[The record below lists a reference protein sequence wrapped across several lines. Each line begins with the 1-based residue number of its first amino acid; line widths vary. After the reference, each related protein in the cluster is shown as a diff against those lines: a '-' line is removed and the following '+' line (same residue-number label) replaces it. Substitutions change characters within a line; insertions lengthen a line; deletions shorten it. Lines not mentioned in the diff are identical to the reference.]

1 MMIKRTVNKKI
12 KNGNITIGD
21 ITKENIDNLKETIIK
36 EVDDPRQQHKKV
48 YKIWDIIITVF
59 LAVIANCNDWDDIVV
74 FAESN
79 YDFLRQYL
87 KMTGGIPCAKT
98 YERVISCIDSTQLES
113 ICLFFLTDIIG
124 IKKKKMRDI
133 INIDGKVDKS
143 SSYLRIDD
151 NGNIEIIKALNVLN
165 AYSNQYGICLASE
178 MIEDKTNEITAFP
191 TIIERLN
198 IRNKIITVDAINTQK
213 ENCTVVRKKRGDY
226 VMAVKENQPNLYRDI
241 VDYFDEGTLKELS
254 QKSDNYIKF
263 IETRGSETIT
273 YECYQTTDVD
283 WYFEKKL
290 WTGLKS
296 IGVIKKTFDNPYY
309 REKQVE
315 YRYYI
320 SSLSLDINL
329 FYNCVRYHWSVE
341 NKLHWHLDFT
351 FKQDDNTT
359 VDKEALLG
367 LQIIKKMAL
376 GILNP
381 IKEKKKISMN
391 KLRLKISFNVSMKYP
406 KFLNFMQDN
415 SLNYYCILKKK
426 MLIFPLI

>member
-1 MMIKRTVNKKI
+1 MIAKRTVRKTIKK
-12 KNGNITIGD
+12 GNISIED
-21 ITKENIDNLKETIIK
+21 ISKESIDNLKEQINKQI
-36 EVDDPRQQHKKV
+36 DDPRQKKKKT
-48 YKIWDIIITVF
+48 YKIWDIVITVF

-74 FAESN
+74 FAKSN
-79 YDFLRQYL
+79 YKFLRKYL

-98 YERVISCIDSTQLES
+98 YERIISCIDSSQLES

-143 SSYLRIDD
+143 SSYLKLNE
-151 NGNIEIIKALNVLN
+151 NGDVEAVKSLNVLN

-178 MIEDKTNEITAFP
+178 KIEDKTNEITAFP
-191 TIIERLN
+191 TIIDRLN

-213 ENCTVVRKKRGDY
+213 ENCTIVKKKRGDY
-226 VMAVKENQPNLYRDI
+226 CFAVKENQPNLYRDI
-241 VDYFDEGTLKELS
+241 VDYFDEETLKELS
-254 QKSDNYIKF
+254 KHSENYKKT
-263 IETRGSETIT
+263 IETRGNETII

-296 IGVIKKTFDNPYY
+296 IGVIKKIFDNPYNKN
-309 REKQVE
+309 KQTE

-320 SSLSLDINL
+320 SSLPLDVNL
-329 FYNCVRYHWSVE
+329 FYNCIRCHWSVE

-381 IKEKKKISMN
+381 IKTKQKISMN
-391 KLRLKISFNVSMKYP
+391 KLRLQISFHVESEIAK
-406 KFLNFMQDN
+406 
-415 SLNYYCILKKK
+415 
-426 MLIFPLI
+426 IFQFYAR

>member
-1 MMIKRTVNKKI
+1 MIAKRTVRKTI
-12 KNGNITIGD
+12 K
-21 ITKENIDNLKETIIK
+21 KENISIEDISKESIDNLKEQINKQI
-36 EVDDPRQQHKKV
+36 DDPRQKKKKT
-48 YKIWDIIITVF
+48 YKIWDIVITVF

-74 FAESN
+74 FAKSN
-79 YDFLRQYL
+79 YKFLRKYL
-87 KMTGGIPCAKT
+87 KMTGGIPCSKT
-98 YERVISCIDSTQLES
+98 YERIISCIDSSQLES

-124 IKKKKMRDI
+124 KKKKKMRDI

-143 SSYLRIDD
+143 SSYLKLNE
-151 NGNIEIIKALNVLN
+151 NGDVEAVKSLNVLN

-178 MIEDKTNEITAFP
+178 KIEDKTNEITAFP
-191 TIIERLN
+191 TIIDRLN

-213 ENCTVVRKKRGDY
+213 ENCTIVKKKRGDY
-226 VMAVKENQPNLYRDI
+226 CFAVKENQPNLHRDI
-241 VDYFDEGTLKELS
+241 VDYFDEETLKELS
-254 QKSDNYIKF
+254 KHSENYKKT
-263 IETRGSETIT
+263 IETRGNETII

-296 IGVIKKTFDNPYY
+296 IGVIKKIFDNPYNKN
-309 REKQVE
+309 KQTE

-320 SSLSLDINL
+320 SSLPLDVNL
-329 FYNCVRYHWSVE
+329 FYNCIRCHGSVE

-381 IKEKKKISMN
+381 IKTKQKISMN
-391 KLRLKISFNVSMKYP
+391 KLRLQISFHVESEIAK
-406 KFLNFMQDN
+406 
-415 SLNYYCILKKK
+415 
-426 MLIFPLI
+426 IFQFYAR

>member
-1 MMIKRTVNKKI
+1 MIAKRTIKKNI
-12 KNGNITIGD
+12 KSNNLSLDD
-21 ITKENIDNLKETIIK
+21 ISKESIDNLKDNIQSKII
-36 EVDDPRQQHKKV
+36 DPRQKGKRIF
-48 YKIWDIIITVF
+48 KLWDIVITVF

-79 YDFLRQYL
+79 YAFLRTYL
-87 KMTGGIPCAKT
+87 KMSGGIPCAKT
-98 YERVISCIDSTQLES
+98 YERIISCIDSSQLES
-113 ICLFFLTDIIG
+113 ICLYFLTDIIG

-143 SSYLRIDD
+143 SSYLRIDED
-151 NGNIEIIKALNVLN
+151 GKIETIKALNVLN

-178 MIEDKTNEITAFP
+178 MIENKTNEITAFP
-191 TIIERLN
+191 TIMERLN
-198 IRNKIITVDAINTQK
+198 IRNKIITVDAMNTQK
-213 ENCTVVRKKRGDY
+213 ENCTIVRKKRGDY
-226 VMAVKENQPNLYRDI
+226 VMAVKDNQSNLYQDI
-241 VDYFDEGTLKELS
+241 VDYFDDDTLKELS
-254 QKSDNYIKF
+254 KNTDNFIKF
-263 IETRGSETIT
+263 TETRGSEVIT
-273 YECYQTTDVD
+273 YECYQTTDID

-296 IGVIKKTFDNPYY
+296 FGVVKKIFDNPYNKD
-309 REKQVE
+309 KQIE

-320 SSLSLDINL
+320 SSLPLDINL
-329 FYNCVRYHWSVE
+329 FYNCVRSHWSVE

-381 IKEKKKISMN
+381 IKEKEKMSMN
-391 KLRLKISFNVSMKYP
+391 KLRLKISFNADIEIPMIF
-406 KFLNFMQDN
+406 KF
-415 SLNYYCILKKK
+415 YAK
-426 MLIFPLI
+426 

>member
-1 MMIKRTVNKKI
+1 MIAKRTVRKTI
-12 KNGNITIGD
+12 KQENISIED
-21 ITKENIDNLKETIIK
+21 ISKESIDNLKEQINKQI
-36 EVDDPRQQHKKV
+36 DDPRQKKKKT
-48 YKIWDIIITVF
+48 YKIWDIVITVF

-74 FAESN
+74 FAKSN
-79 YDFLRQYL
+79 YKFLRKYL

-98 YERVISCIDSTQLES
+98 YERIISCIDSSQLES

-143 SSYLRIDD
+143 SSYLKLNE
-151 NGNIEIIKALNVLN
+151 NGDVEAVKSLNVLN

-178 MIEDKTNEITAFP
+178 KIEDKTNEITAFP
-191 TIIERLN
+191 TIIDRLN

-213 ENCTVVRKKRGDY
+213 ENCTIVKKKRGDY
-226 VMAVKENQPNLYRDI
+226 CFAVKENQPNLYRDI
-241 VDYFDEGTLKELS
+241 VDYFDEETLKELS
-254 QKSDNYIKF
+254 KHSENYKKT
-263 IETRGSETIT
+263 IETRGNETII

-296 IGVIKKTFDNPYY
+296 IGVIKKIFDNPYNKN
-309 REKQVE
+309 KQTE

-320 SSLSLDINL
+320 SSLPLDVNL
-329 FYNCVRYHWSVE
+329 FYNCIRCHWSVE

-381 IKEKKKISMN
+381 IKTKQKISMN
-391 KLRLKISFNVSMKYP
+391 KLRLQISFHVESEIAK
-406 KFLNFMQDN
+406 
-415 SLNYYCILKKK
+415 
-426 MLIFPLI
+426 IFQFYAR

>member
-1 MMIKRTVNKKI
+1 MIAKRTVKRTIKKRD
-12 KNGNITIGD
+12 ITIED
-21 ITKENIDNLKETIIK
+21 ISKESIDNLKEQIIEK
-36 EVDDPRQQHKKV
+36 IDDPRQKNKKT

-59 LAVIANCNDWDDIVV
+59 LAVIANCNDWDDIVI

-79 YDFLRQYL
+79 YKFLRKFL

-98 YERVISCIDSTQLES
+98 YERVISCIDSSQLES

-143 SSYLRIDD
+143 SSYLRIDES
-151 NGNIEIIKALNVLN
+151 GNIEIIKALNVLN

-191 TIIERLN
+191 IIIDRLN

-213 ENCTVVRKKRGDY
+213 ENCTIVKKKRGDY

-241 VDYFDEGTLKELS
+241 VDYFDEDTLKDLS
-254 QKSDNYIKF
+254 KHPENYSKSV
-263 IETRGSETIT
+263 ETRGSETII
-273 YECYQTTDVD
+273 YECYQTTDVN

-290 WTGLKS
+290 WAGLKS
-296 IGVIKKTFDNPYY
+296 IGVIKKNFDNPYN
-309 REKQVE
+309 KNKKVE

-320 SSLSLDINL
+320 SSLPLDVNL
-329 FYNCVRYHWSVE
+329 FCNCVRSHWSVE

-359 VDKEALLG
+359 IDKEALLG
-367 LQIIKKMAL
+367 LQVIKKMAL
-376 GILNP
+376 AILNP
-381 IKEKKKISMN
+381 IKEQRKMSMN
-391 KLRLKISFNVSMKYP
+391 KMRLQISFNVECEISE
-406 KFLNFMQDN
+406 
-415 SLNYYCILKKK
+415 
-426 MLIFPLI
+426 IFEFYAR

>member
-1 MMIKRTVNKKI
+1 MIAKRTVRKTIKK
-12 KNGNITIGD
+12 GNISIED
-21 ITKENIDNLKETIIK
+21 ISKESIDNLKEQINKQI
-36 EVDDPRQQHKKV
+36 DDPRQKKKKT
-48 YKIWDIIITVF
+48 YKIWDIVITVF

-74 FAESN
+74 FAKSN
-79 YDFLRQYL
+79 YKFLRKYL

-98 YERVISCIDSTQLES
+98 YERIISCIDSSQLES

-143 SSYLRIDD
+143 SSYLKLNE
-151 NGNIEIIKALNVLN
+151 NGDVEAVKSLNVLN

-178 MIEDKTNEITAFP
+178 KIEDKTNEITAFP
-191 TIIERLN
+191 TIIDRLN

-213 ENCTVVRKKRGDY
+213 ENCTIVKKKRGDY
-226 VMAVKENQPNLYRDI
+226 CFAVKENQPNLHRDI
-241 VDYFDEGTLKELS
+241 VDYFDEETLKELS
-254 QKSDNYIKF
+254 KHSENYKKT
-263 IETRGSETIT
+263 IETRGNETII

-296 IGVIKKTFDNPYY
+296 IGVIKKIFDNPYNKN
-309 REKQVE
+309 KQTE

-320 SSLSLDINL
+320 SSLPLDVNL
-329 FYNCVRYHWSVE
+329 FYNCIRCHWSVE

-381 IKEKKKISMN
+381 IKTKQKISMN
-391 KLRLKISFNVSMKYP
+391 KLRLQISFHVESEIAK
-406 KFLNFMQDN
+406 
-415 SLNYYCILKKK
+415 
-426 MLIFPLI
+426 IFQFYAR

>member
-1 MMIKRTVNKKI
+1 MIAKRTVRKTI
-12 KNGNITIGD
+12 K
-21 ITKENIDNLKETIIK
+21 KENISIEDISKESIDNLKEQINKQI
-36 EVDDPRQQHKKV
+36 DDPRQKKKKT
-48 YKIWDIIITVF
+48 YKIWDIVITVF

-74 FAESN
+74 FAKSN
-79 YDFLRQYL
+79 YKFLRKYL

-98 YERVISCIDSTQLES
+98 YERIISCIDSSQLES

-143 SSYLRIDD
+143 SSYLKLNE
-151 NGNIEIIKALNVLN
+151 NGDVEAVKSLNVLN

-178 MIEDKTNEITAFP
+178 KIEDKTNEITAFP
-191 TIIERLN
+191 TIIDRLN

-213 ENCTVVRKKRGDY
+213 ENCTIVKKKRGDY
-226 VMAVKENQPNLYRDI
+226 CFAVKENQPNLHRDI
-241 VDYFDEGTLKELS
+241 VDYFDEETLKELS
-254 QKSDNYIKF
+254 KHSENYKKT
-263 IETRGSETIT
+263 IETRGNETII

-296 IGVIKKTFDNPYY
+296 IGVIKKIFDNPYNKN
-309 REKQVE
+309 KQTE

-320 SSLSLDINL
+320 SSLPLDVNL
-329 FYNCVRYHWSVE
+329 FYNCIRCHWSVE

-381 IKEKKKISMN
+381 IKTKQKISMN
-391 KLRLKISFNVSMKYP
+391 KLRLQISFHVESEIAK
-406 KFLNFMQDN
+406 
-415 SLNYYCILKKK
+415 
-426 MLIFPLI
+426 IFQFYAR

>member
-1 MMIKRTVNKKI
+1 M
-12 KNGNITIGD
+12 G
-21 ITKENIDNLKETIIK
+21 
-36 EVDDPRQQHKKV
+36 
-48 YKIWDIIITVF
+48 ITVF

-74 FAESN
+74 FAKSN
-79 YDFLRQYL
+79 YKFLRKYL
-87 KMTGGIPCAKT
+87 KMTGGIPCSKT
-98 YERVISCIDSTQLES
+98 YERIISCIDSSQLES

-143 SSYLRIDD
+143 SSYLKLNE
-151 NGNIEIIKALNVLN
+151 NGDVEAVKSLNVLN

-178 MIEDKTNEITAFP
+178 KIEDKTNEITAFP
-191 TIIERLN
+191 TIIDRLN

-213 ENCTVVRKKRGDY
+213 ENCTIVKKKRGDY
-226 VMAVKENQPNLYRDI
+226 CFAVKENQPNLHRDI
-241 VDYFDEGTLKELS
+241 VDYFDEETLKELS
-254 QKSDNYIKF
+254 KHSENYKKT
-263 IETRGSETIT
+263 IETRGNETII

-296 IGVIKKTFDNPYY
+296 IGVIKKIFDNPYNKN
-309 REKQVE
+309 KQTE

-320 SSLSLDINL
+320 SSLPLDVNL
-329 FYNCVRYHWSVE
+329 FYNCIRCHWSVE

-381 IKEKKKISMN
+381 IKTKQKISMN
-391 KLRLKISFNVSMKYP
+391 KLRLQISFHVESEIAK
-406 KFLNFMQDN
+406 
-415 SLNYYCILKKK
+415 
-426 MLIFPLI
+426 IFQFYAR

>member
-1 MMIKRTVNKKI
+1 MIKNKLVR
-12 KNGNITIGD
+12 KNIQKENITIED
-21 ITKENIDNLKETIIK
+21 ISKESIDNLKEQIIETI
-36 EVDDPRQQHKKV
+36 DDPRQKGKKT

-74 FAESN
+74 FAKSN
-79 YDFLRQYL
+79 YKFLRQFL

-98 YERVISCIDSTQLES
+98 YERVISCIESSQLES
-113 ICLFFLTDIIG
+113 ICLLFLTDIIG

-133 INIDGKVDKS
+133 INIDGKIDKS
-143 SSYLRIDD
+143 SSCIRIDEA
-151 NGNIEIIKALNVLN
+151 GNIETVKALNVLN

-178 MIEDKTNEITAFP
+178 MIEDKTNEITAFT
-191 TIIERLN
+191 TIIDRLN

-213 ENCTVVRKKRGDY
+213 ENCAIVKRKRGDY
-226 VMAVKENQPNLYRDI
+226 CFAVKENQPNLYRDI
-241 VDYFDEGTLKELS
+241 ALYFNEDTLKELS
-254 QKSDNYIKF
+254 KHPENYSKSV
-263 IETRGSETIT
+263 ETRGSETII
-273 YECYQTTDVD
+273 YECYQTTDID

-296 IGVIKKTFDNPYY
+296 IGVIKKTFDNPYNKD
-309 REKQVE
+309 KQVE

-320 SSLSLDINL
+320 SSLPLEVNL
-329 FYNCVRYHWSVE
+329 FCNCVRSHWSVE

-381 IKEKKKISMN
+381 IKQQRKMSMN
-391 KLRLKISFNVSMKYP
+391 KLRLQISYDVEGEISKIF
-406 KFLNFMQDN
+406 KF
-415 SLNYYCILKKK
+415 YAK
-426 MLIFPLI
+426 

>member
-1 MMIKRTVNKKI
+1 MIAKRTVRKTI
-12 KNGNITIGD
+12 K
-21 ITKENIDNLKETIIK
+21 KENISIEDISKESIDNLKEQINKQI
-36 EVDDPRQQHKKV
+36 DDPRQKKKKT
-48 YKIWDIIITVF
+48 YKIWDIVITVF

-74 FAESN
+74 FAKSN
-79 YDFLRQYL
+79 YKFLRKYL

-98 YERVISCIDSTQLES
+98 YERIISCIDSSQLES

-143 SSYLRIDD
+143 SSYLKLNE
-151 NGNIEIIKALNVLN
+151 NGDVEAVKSLNVLN

-178 MIEDKTNEITAFP
+178 KIEDKTNEITAFP
-191 TIIERLN
+191 TIIDRLN

-213 ENCTVVRKKRGDY
+213 ENCTIVKKKRGDY
-226 VMAVKENQPNLYRDI
+226 CFAVKENQPNLYRDI
-241 VDYFDEGTLKELS
+241 VDYFDEETLKELS
-254 QKSDNYIKF
+254 KHSENYKKT
-263 IETRGSETIT
+263 IETRGNETII

-296 IGVIKKTFDNPYY
+296 IGVIKKIFDNPYNKN
-309 REKQVE
+309 KQTE

-320 SSLSLDINL
+320 SSLPLDVNL
-329 FYNCVRYHWSVE
+329 FYNCIRCHWSVE

-381 IKEKKKISMN
+381 IKTKQKISMN
-391 KLRLKISFNVSMKYP
+391 KLRLQISFHVESEIAK
-406 KFLNFMQDN
+406 
-415 SLNYYCILKKK
+415 
-426 MLIFPLI
+426 IFQFYAR